1 MTSSILPIT
10 LQAIEEDGFHISTSI
25 EINGKKALM
34 IIDTGASKSVFDENR
49 IHQFVGHDQFEK
61 QDKLSTGLGT
71 NSMESKTVN
80 IDSLILKE
88 IEIKNYEATLLN
100 LHHVNLSYE
109 KLNLAPID
117 GIIGG
122 DILTDFNAVIDYQKK
137 ELILTQY

>member
-1 MTSSILPIT
+1 MTASILPIT
-10 LQAIEEDGFHISTSI
+10 LKAIEEDGFHISTSI

-80 IDSLILKE
+80 IDSIILKE

-100 LHHVNLSYE
+100 LHHVNFSYD

-122 DILTDFNAVIDYQKK
+122 DILTDFNAVIDYQKR